1 MTIGAATLGK
11 GGVKKNAVKQ
21 FLEQTLAKKSLTQTM
36 KDGVQPGGAAIDRMK
51 KTGQNFTMPDMG
63 LESSMLNPT
72 KAGGGSL
79 PAEGNRYQSNMGQ
92 TMYN

>member
-51 KTGQNFTMPDMG
+51 
-63 LESSMLNPT
+63 
-72 KAGGGSL
+72 
-79 PAEGNRYQSNMGQ
+79 
-92 TMYN
+92 